1 MSIQYLQNSRL
12 DVIGSIETT
21 AQGLRIAY
29 NKHRERVGEFNPR
42 TNRTCDALRRII
54 GTGDHLAM
62 LIAKAN
68 NK

>member
-21 AQGLRIAY
+21 GQGMRIAY
-29 NKHRERVGEFNPR
+29 NKYRERVGEFNPR
-42 TNRTCDALRRII
+42 TNRTYDALRRLI

-62 LIAKAN
+62 LIAKSN
-68 NK
+68 H